1 MSDSRVDF
9 CTCSSR
15 DCPNH
20 PANHDRGCTPCNRK
34 NLKRGEIPSCFF
46 NLIGHDEPLASYRIE
61 NFARLAL
68 MEEEKR

>member
-1 MSDSRVDF
+1 MSDNRVDF

-20 PANHDRGCTPCNRK
+20 PANHDRGCT
-34 NLKRGEIPSCFF
+34 F

-61 NFARLAL
+61 DFARLAL
-68 MEEEKR
+68 MEEENR